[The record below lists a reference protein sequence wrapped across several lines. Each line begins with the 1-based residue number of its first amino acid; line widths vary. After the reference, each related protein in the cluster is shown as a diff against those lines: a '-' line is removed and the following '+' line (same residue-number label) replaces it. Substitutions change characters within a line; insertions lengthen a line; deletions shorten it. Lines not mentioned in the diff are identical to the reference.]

1 MIMIN
6 ICSHLVYDVYDSH
19 LAILTMSL
27 DQPTSCWREVLLSSL
42 MLGAENLST
51 VSQKYNLGNTNLKR
65 PLTHIRRSF
74 THQQILGR
82 FEGEEDDESVWINFG
97 GYLDR

>member
-1 MIMIN
+1 M
-6 ICSHLVYDVYDSH
+6 YDVYDPH

-51 VSQKYNLGNTNLKR
+51 VSQKYNLGNTKFEEDFYSY
-65 PLTHIRRSF
+65 RRSF

-97 GYLDR
+97 GYRDR